1 MHPLAKTAAGVRR
14 PLFRSSVFALAGLV
28 LAACTGS
35 GGNTTASAPSPSPIT
50 AAPIAPAPTG
60 NIQIGVVMP
69 ATGQAATVGQA
80 LQNAAQLALFDL
92 GAPDIELLQ
101 ADAGASA
108 ATAVGATQN
117 VLGSGAGLVIGPL
130 GATSV
135 KAAAGEARRRGV
147 PMLGFSTDR
156 SAAGNG
162 VYLMGFM
169 PEEQVSA
176 IVAYAAGAGMTRFA
190 ALLPSGAYGDVAAA
204 AFDLAVG
211 ANGGTV
217 VHSERYRSGSLQ
229 PSDTLRALVTPGPDG
244 RMPVDAIFVPEGGAA
259 LRQVTAT
266 LAGLGF
272 DGRSIRLLG
281 TDQWSGSDLGSDPL
295 TLGGWFA
302 GPAPDRFE
310 RFAGHYQSTFGDRPP
325 RIAAQAYDAMTL
337 AVLLARQPGG
347 FADSVRGLASPDG
360 FAGVDGLFRFRAD
373 GTPQHGLAILE
384 VTGSGPRVI
393 RPAPDT
399 FVGQGF

>member
-1 MHPLAKTAAGVRR
+1 MP
-14 PLFRSSVFALAGLV
+14 PPQ
-28 LAACTGS
+28 
-35 GGNTTASAPSPSPIT
+35 PSKV
-50 AAPIAPAPTG
+50 
-60 NIQIGVVMP
+60 QIGVVMP
-69 ATGQAATVGQA
+69 ASGQAATVGQA

-92 GAPDIELLQ
+92 GEADIELVQ

-117 VLGSGAGLVIGPL
+117 VLSSGAGLVIGPL

-135 KAAAGEARRRGV
+135 KAAAVEARRRNIA
-147 PMLGFSTDR
+147 MLGFSTDR
-156 SAAGNG
+156 SAAGGG
-162 VYLMGFM
+162 VFLMGFM

-176 IVAYAAGAGMTRFA
+176 IVSYAAQAGMTRFA
-190 ALLPSGAYGDVAAA
+190 ALVPTGAYGDVAGA

-217 VHSERYRSGSLQ
+217 VHTERYRSGSLQ
-229 PSDTLRALVTPGPDG
+229 PSDTLRALITPGPDG
-244 RMPVDAIFVPEGGAA
+244 RMPVDALFVPEGGAA
-259 LRQVTAT
+259 LRQVASV

-281 TDQWSGSDLGSDPL
+281 TDQWSGSDLGQEPL

-310 RFAGHYQSTFGDRPP
+310 RFASHYQGTYGERPP

-347 FADSVRGLASPDG
+347 LFQAATGLASPDG
-360 FAGVDGLFRFRAD
+360 FAGVDGLFRFRPD
-373 GTPQHGLAILE
+373 GTPQHGLAIME
-384 VTGSGPRVI
+384 VTASGARVI
-393 RPAPDT
+393 KPAPDS
-399 FVGQGF
+399 FAGQGF